1 MEKILMFNLNPS
13 AESAVK
19 RAALLMKMRVQ
30 PVETNQ
36 YGSTLENIINK
47 SGEFDYDGEI
57 PEESMIVL
65 CGIAG
70 RRMNELLTALQR
82 SKAEI
87 TYKAVLTQN
96 NYNWTAL
103 KMFSEMENEK
113 KAIESASNK

>member
-1 MEKILMFNLNPS
+1 MERILMFNLNPS

-30 PVETNQ
+30 PVEANQ

-70 RRMNELLTALQR
+70 RRMNELLTSLQR
-82 SKAEI
+82 SRAEI

-103 KMFSEMENEK
+103 KMYSEMENEK